1 VAATPAAGRQRWL
14 CTLDLWKKKGI
25 DSGGLGWATRLNEPK
40 PAGKNRKENR
50 MVWFVGWAELMERI
64 GNQFLNF

>member
-1 VAATPAAGRQRWL
+1 
-14 CTLDLWKKKGI
+14 LWKKKGI